1 MTNQPLPLEQH
12 TTGPFSGIYTLT
24 LEQPGKPVVVL
35 DLPLIQSLDAALAR
49 VPSSA
54 RGLVLRSASER
65 VFVAGADLK
74 AIQELDDEQLDRYLA
89 YGSAVFGRLSQLPCP
104 TVAAING
111 AALGGGLELA
121 MHCDG
126 LVGAPPPAR
135 DGQPG
140 RPYPVGLPEAGLS
153 ICPGWGGTN
162 LLPAR
167 IDPLT
172 AISMTISGTPALFDQ
187 VREAGLFDA
196 VAGDSSQL
204 LDAACTWLLSA
215 EKLPPMPRDGAPL
228 RWVGRGS
235 GSHPLIRGKAGEQ
248 SLVALKELQAA
259 PGATGEGQGPRA
271 AVLAAVDAGL
281 SRGWQSA
288 LETERRH
295 LIRLRSA
302 PAGREA
308 IANFFAKA
316 VSKK

>member
-1 MTNQPLPLEQH
+1 MTNQPLPLEQIDS
-12 TTGPFSGIYTLT
+12 GPFAGIYTLT

-35 DLPLIQSLDAALAR
+35 DLSLIQELDAALAR

-74 AIQELDDEQLDRYLA
+74 AIQELDDDQLDRYLA

-126 LVGAPPPAR
+126 LVAAPPAAR

-140 RPYPVGLPEAGLS
+140 KPYPVGLPEAGLS

-167 IDPLT
+167 MEPEA
-172 AISMTISGTPALFDQ
+172 AISMTMSGTPMLFDKAC
-187 VREAGLFDA
+187 EAGLFDA
-196 VAGDSSQL
+196 VAADSSSL
-204 LDAACTWLLSA
+204 LDEACRWLVAAERLAPL
-215 EKLPPMPRDGAPL
+215 PRDGAPL
-228 RWVGRGS
+228 RWVGRS
-235 GSHPLIRGKAGEQ
+235 STAHPLVRPHTARQ
-248 SLVALKELQAA
+248 SLESLQRLQAA
-259 PGATGEGQGPRA
+259 DTQGPRA

-281 SRGWQSA
+281 SRGWQAA

-295 LIRLRSA
+295 LIRLRST

-316 VSKK
+316 TPRK

>member
-1 MTNQPLPLEQH
+1 MTNQPLPLEQIDS
-12 TTGPFSGIYTLT
+12 GPFAGIYTLT

-35 DLPLIQSLDAALAR
+35 DLSLIQELDAALAR

-74 AIQELDDEQLDRYLA
+74 AIQELDDDQLDRYLA
-89 YGSAVFGRLSQLPCP
+89 YGSAVFGRLSQLTCP

-126 LVGAPPPAR
+126 LVAAPPAAR

-140 RPYPVGLPEAGLS
+140 KPYPVGLPEAGLS

-167 IDPLT
+167 MEPEA
-172 AISMTISGTPALFDQ
+172 AISMTMSGTPMLFDKAC
-187 VREAGLFDA
+187 EAGLFDA
-196 VAGDSSQL
+196 VAVDSSSL
-204 LDAACTWLLSA
+204 LDEACRWLVAAERLAPL
-215 EKLPPMPRDGAPL
+215 PRDGAPL
-228 RWVGRGS
+228 RWVGRPS
-235 GSHPLIRGKAGEQ
+235 NSHPLLRPHTAQQ
-248 SLVALKELQAA
+248 SLESLQRLQTADS
-259 PGATGEGQGPRA
+259 QGPRA

-281 SRGWQSA
+281 SRGWQAA

-295 LIRLRSA
+295 LIRLRST
-302 PAGREA
+302 PPGREA

-316 VSKK
+316 TSRK